1 MTLDEAIKRFEEIA
15 EEAQKIVDTHY
26 FSDTVSIDEIY
37 CDDTEII
44 EEQLAGYQKCAEDY
58 SQFAEWLRDYKRL
71 LEQEPTTKNN
81 LAVDCIDRA
90 QAQTE
95 IQMNARRYSIAK
107 EFGGAGQV
115 EWSDYLISIKDALGI
130 LRNLPSVI
138 PTTSWIPV
146 SERMPNPGE
155 YNGNVDRHYLV
166 QNEYD
171 DMLVARY
178 TKKGYWEQIFQIGE
192 IKEKIVAWQPLPKPY
207 EAESEAENGN
217 R

>member
-15 EEAQKIVDTHY
+15 EEAQKVVDTHY
-26 FSDTVSIDEIY
+26 FSNTVSIDEIY

-44 EEQLAGYQKCAEDY
+44 EEQLAGYQKAAEDY
-58 SQFAEWLRDYKRL
+58 NQLAEWLKDYKRL

-130 LRNLPSVI
+130 LRNLPSVTH
-138 PTTSWIPV
+138 TTSWIPV

-155 YNGNVDRHYLV
+155 YNGDVDRHYLV

-178 TKKGYWEQIFQIGE
+178 TKKECWEQIFQIGE

-207 EAESEAENGN
+207 KAEMESEE
-217 R
+217 